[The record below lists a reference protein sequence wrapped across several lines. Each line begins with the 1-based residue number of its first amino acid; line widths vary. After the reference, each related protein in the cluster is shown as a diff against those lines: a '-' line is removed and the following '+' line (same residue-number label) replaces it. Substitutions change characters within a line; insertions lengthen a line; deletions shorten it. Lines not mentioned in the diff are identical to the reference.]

1 MIYRTAFLT
10 ALLLCLT
17 GTLMAQA
24 QEKTPAFPGAEGFGR
39 YTTGGRGGAVYHVT
53 NLNDSGTGSLRWA
66 VEQTGA
72 RTIVFD
78 VSGTIHLESALPISS
93 GSVTIAGQTAPGDGI
108 CVADYPMSIN
118 ANNVIVRYMR
128 FRLGNNNVTLDG
140 ADGWDGFGALD
151 QKDLIIDHCS
161 VSWSIDECLSVCG
174 CINATV
180 QWCISAQSLRESGH
194 SKGAHG
200 YGGNWG
206 GSGVSFH
213 HNLMAHHE
221 SRTPR
226 LGPRY
231 TTQTDER
238 MDMRN
243 NVIYNWSGN
252 GCYGGEAMN
261 VNIVGNYYKPGPAT
275 NSLSTAKQKRIASVG
290 IRTNEYITNYPAY
303 EPTLHQW
310 GSYYVTGNANS
321 KHSDVTNDNWT
332 YGMYNQI
339 NSSDNDNLY
348 TDEVKT
354 QIRRSAP
361 IDFITTT
368 THDAATAY
376 ERVLAYVGASLHRDS
391 FDDQIISDTRNGVA
405 SYTGDGCSAG
415 CVNSQ
420 DDNKPANAG
429 SDWSAWPTLSSTTA
443 PADTD
448 GDGMP
453 DTWETAN
460 GLNASDA
467 SDGATVC
474 ADGYTNL
481 EHYLNSLVADIT
493 NSQNAG
499 GTTEGSVINV
509 GEDIQDDYTIS
520 PTTNLTG
527 WEFEGGFVVSG
538 SGTPATASNCGIYGI
553 KYSRNQQ
560 YTITLPDGMEF
571 AKFEVTGYCNKAD
584 QTAYLYELNNTTF
597 GTSDYVFPSLSGG
610 VAATHVVTF
619 DEPVSNSLTFTVK
632 GDNQVVLVIT
642 LYPVKAAEPVIT
654 TYTLSPDTHTDGWEF
669 NDGFSIT
676 ISGKDYTTGNV
687 SGLDFKGVKYSK
699 GSQYTI
705 NIPSGMQV
713 VKFEATGYGNKDNET
728 AYLAELNGTTF
739 DATAYVYP
747 SRTDKTTATHTVTLS
762 TAAKNSL
769 TFTPGGQQVVW
780 NITLYTTEAEADEV
794 LMGDVNRDGLID
806 INDVMALVSHICGL
820 TPEVFDTTAA
830 DANEDGDID
839 INDVMRLV
847 DIIVNN

>member
-1 MIYRTAFLT
+1 MIYRTAFLA

-66 VEQTGA
+66 VEQTGP

-78 VSGTIHLESALPISS
+78 VSGTIHLESALPVNN
-93 GSVTIAGQTAPGDGI
+93 GLLTIAGQTAPGDGI

-128 FRLGNNNVTLDG
+128 FRLGNKYVTLDG

-151 QKDLIIDHCS
+151 HKNLLIDHCS

-174 CINATV
+174 CENATV
-180 QWCISAQSLRESGH
+180 QWCIVAQSLRESGH

-243 NVIYNWSGN
+243 NVIYNWAGN

-275 NSLSTAKQKRIASVG
+275 NSLSTTKQKRIASVG
-290 IRTNEYITNYPAY
+290 IRTNEYIANYPAY

-310 GSYYVTGNANS
+310 GTYYVVDNVNS
-321 KHSDVTNDNWT
+321 KHSDVTSDNWT

-339 NSSDNDNLY
+339 LSSDNDNLY
-348 TDEVKT
+348 TDAVKT

-361 IDFITTT
+361 VDFITTT
-368 THDAATAY
+368 THSAATAY
-376 ERVLAYVGASLHRDS
+376 ERVIAYAGASLHRDS
-391 FDDQIISDTRNGVA
+391 FDDQIVSDTRNGAA
-405 SYTGDGCSAG
+405 SYTGSGCSAG

-420 DDNKPANAG
+420 DDNRPANAG
-429 SDWSAWPTLSSTTA
+429 SDWSAWPVLNSTTA

-453 DTWETAN
+453 DAWESAN
-460 GLNASDA
+460 GLNAADA
-467 SDGATVC
+467 ADGA
-474 ADGYTNL
+474 ALAPDGYTNL
-481 EHYLNSLVADIT
+481 EHYLNSLVETIT
-493 NSQNAG
+493 TNQNAG
-499 GTTEGSVINV
+499 GSAQGGVVNV
-509 GEDIQDDYTIS
+509 GEDLKDSYTIAPS
-520 PTTNLTG
+520 TCISDWSFDDGFSITTNK
-527 WEFEGGFVVSG
+527 SY
-538 SGTPATASNCGIYGI
+538 STASNCGISGI
-553 KYSRNQQ
+553 KYSAGTQ
-560 YTITLPDGMEF
+560 YTLVLPDGIDFDKVELTGYSNDDSSTAYLKELNGTQYAATDYVFPNRTAAQCPTYTFDFDTPINGQMTFTPGSKQVVWVITLYPVKEEEPVVNTYTLSPATHTTGWSF
-571 AKFEVTGYCNKAD
+571 NDGFSITTGKDYSTGTACGMTGIKFSRNEKFTINIPTGLQVLRFEATGYCNKTD
-584 QTAYLYELNNTTF
+584 GTAYLYELNGTTYAA
-597 GTSDYVFPSLSGG
+597 TDYVFP
-610 VAATHVVTF
+610 A
-619 DEPVSNSLTFTVK
+619 SNS
-632 GDNQVVLVIT
+632 G
-642 LYPVKAAEPVIT
+642 
-654 TYTLSPDTHTDGWEF
+654 
-669 NDGFSIT
+669 
-676 ISGKDYTTGNV
+676 
-687 SGLDFKGVKYSK
+687 
-699 GSQYTI
+699 
-705 NIPSGMQV
+705 
-713 VKFEATGYGNKDNET
+713 
-728 AYLAELNGTTF
+728 
-739 DATAYVYP
+739 
-747 SRTDKTTATHTVTLS
+747 TTATHAVTLA
-762 TAAKNSL
+762 TPATQTL
-769 TFTPGGQQVVW
+769 TFTPKGDNQVVW
-780 NITLYTTEAEADEV
+780 NITLYATEGETPSV
-794 LMGDVNRDGLID
+794 LLGDVNRDGLID

-830 DANEDGDID
+830 DANEDDDID